1 MFDEPVETAVEWGF
15 YHIFKAVGGES
26 AVGNRPVTGRSH
38 QLVKENRVAEAL
50 EEKKNA

>member
-15 YHIFKAVGGES
+15 YHIYRAVGGES